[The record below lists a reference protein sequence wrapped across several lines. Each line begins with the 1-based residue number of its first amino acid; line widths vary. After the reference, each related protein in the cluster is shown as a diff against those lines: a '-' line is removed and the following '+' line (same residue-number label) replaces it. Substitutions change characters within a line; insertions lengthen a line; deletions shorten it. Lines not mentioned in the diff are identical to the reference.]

1 MLKAYIVNEYSSQVT
16 REECAKVIYNVI
28 SVNKKK
34 PEHSLNASE
43 QDGKSEKA
51 KCHVCGRAGHKMKK
65 CWYYDPTMTLEENKK
80 AAEQKIKEKQA
91 AKREKAKE
99 AAEKQEAVKTPAKK
113 ENPAEVHK
121 GTIVQ
126 LPPKEKTGMCL
137 VRDVFLY
144 C

>member
-1 MLKAYIVNEYSSQVT
+1 
-16 REECAKVIYNVI
+16 
-28 SVNKKK
+28 
-34 PEHSLNASE
+34 
-43 QDGKSEKA
+43 
-51 KCHVCGRAGHKMKK
+51 MKK

-113 ENPAEVHK
+113 KNPAKVHK
-121 GTIVQ
+121 GTVVQ

-137 VRDVFLY
+137 VRDAFLY
-144 C
+144 CEPCNMAGVRPGQVDFIYDSGTVSGVMGKCKMDILKSIE